1 MNATASPEIIA
12 YNTRAWQRIEQG
24 DVAGAFELLLA
35 ALRIAPNDPPTLIN
49 LAGLLRAQGRLRDAV
64 LTCDAAINAS
74 PDYPDA
80 WLERGHVLATGGS
93 NAAAIECYRRVIALE
108 PANAAA
114 HAALASFAARDGSH
128 EPGRHHAEQALAI
141 DPDNAVAAAA
151 LAAIMLEN
159 GEPASARDLLVPR
172 LARASQSD
180 ADRALMYNLLGD
192 AWARLG
198 EAARAYDAY
207 ERSNQHFAKSNEAN
221 VAGRQ
226 SHTEFVERVASEIAA
241 MDPSGWKDSGHAR
254 LNNQAD
260 RHLFLLGHPRSGNTL
275 VENIVASIA
284 GVVALEERPT
294 LVAADME
301 FLVKPKGLARLSAL
315 PGAEIDPFRRAYWD
329 KVESSAPPVRGQTFL
344 DMDPLKSIRLPLI
357 ARLFPEARVILMRR
371 DPRDVV
377 WSCFHTYFVLS
388 NAAMDFT
395 TLAATA
401 RHYDAVMRLTEA
413 ALARLPLHVHVVRYD
428 RLVGDFEATTRAM
441 CDFAGL
447 PWSADL
453 AKFDRTARK
462 RGVSTASAAQV
473 RKPLYDGTR
482 QWEPYAAYLEEVMP
496 ILQPWIDRFGY

>member
-1 MNATASPEIIA
+1 MNATGSPEIVA

-24 DVAGAFELLLA
+24 DVAGAMELLQA
-35 ALRIAPNDPPTLIN
+35 ALRIAPNDPPTLVN

-64 LTCDAAINAS
+64 LTCDAAIGAAPN
-74 PDYPDA
+74 YPDA

-108 PANAAA
+108 PGNAAA

-128 EPGRHHAEQALAI
+128 EAGRSHAEQALAI
-141 DPDNAVAAAA
+141 DPPNAVAASA
-151 LAAIMLEN
+151 LASIMLEL
-159 GEPASARDLLVPR
+159 GEPAAARDLLEPR
-172 LARASQSD
+172 VGERSRPD
-180 ADRALMYNLLGD
+180 PDRALMYNLLGD

-198 EAARAYDAY
+198 EPARAHDAY
-207 ERSNQHFAKSNEAN
+207 VRSNQDFATINAPS

-226 SHTEFVERVASEIAA
+226 SHTAFVESVVSGIAA
-241 MDPSGWKDSGHAR
+241 MDPATWPAFRRER
-254 LNNQAD
+254 LANEAD

-275 VENIVASIA
+275 VENIVASLDSVI
-284 GVVALEERPT
+284 ALEERPT
-294 LVAADME
+294 LGAAEME
-301 FLVKPKGLARLSAL
+301 FLVKPDGLARLSAL
-315 PGAEIDPFRRAYWD
+315 SEAGVEPFRRAYWD
-329 KVESSAPPVRGQTFL
+329 KVESAAPPVRGKTFL

-388 NAAMDFT
+388 NAAMAFT
-395 TLAATA
+395 TLEATA

-413 ALARLPLHVHVVRYD
+413 AIQRLPLNVEVVRYD
-428 RLVGDFEATTRAM
+428 RLVGDFEATTRSICA
-441 CDFAGL
+441 FAGL
-447 PWSADL
+447 PWNAEL
-453 AKFDRTARK
+453 IRFDRTARR

-482 QWEPYAAYLEEVMP
+482 QWEPYAPYLAQVMP
-496 ILQPWIDRFGY
+496 ILEPWIEKFGY